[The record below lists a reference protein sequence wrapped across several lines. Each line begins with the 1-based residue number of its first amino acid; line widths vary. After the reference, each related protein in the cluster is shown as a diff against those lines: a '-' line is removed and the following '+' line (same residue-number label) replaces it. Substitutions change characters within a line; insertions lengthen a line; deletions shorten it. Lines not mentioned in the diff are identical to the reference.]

1 MKLEYITVD
10 SIKSGMKEVAAR
22 FGADAVLVKAIADGD
37 KQKLL
42 IAHDNQVRM
51 SSPLPRSESQQSVE
65 QKLNEP
71 KIKNKDVEHSTLEAQ
86 IAAMK
91 EKFQKFSAE
100 PAAKKVKR
108 NEFSAQLE
116 QKVFFF
122 FCQILIT

>member
-91 EKFQKFSAE
+91 ERHSSTKPWLKPEEETFYS
-100 PAAKKVKR
+100 
-108 NEFSAQLE
+108 L
-116 QKVFFF
+116 
-122 FCQILIT
+122 T

>member
-51 SSPLPRSESQQSVE
+51 SSPLPRSEIAWKSLE
-65 QKLNEP
+65 YGHLA
-71 KIKNKDVEHSTLEAQ
+71 IKSL
-86 IAAMK
+86 
-91 EKFQKFSAE
+91 
-100 PAAKKVKR
+100 KKH
-108 NEFSAQLE
+108 
-116 QKVFFF
+116 
-122 FCQILIT
+122 